1 MKALVDSDIMAYS
14 IAFKT
19 ADEDWDH
26 VASTVDAHIREIVH
40 NSGCDDYQL
49 YLTGSQCWRREKYL
63 DYKAGRTS
71 EKPKWHSAIREYL
84 ISDYNAEVTDDGR
97 EADDVICSMQMEEYD
112 FWGARGFDN
121 RTEQQCCKIVACSSD
136 KDFNI
141 VPGWHY
147 NPKWKVKYWVTQEDA
162 DLWFACQLILGD
174 KVDDIE
180 GLDGWG
186 KVRCVQIIS
195 DGNPIQRSVTAYKYY
210 YGVDWVEPFKK
221 AFDLLDVG
229 QTRDVDDYIRNVS
242 EA

>member
-14 IAFKT
+14 IAFST
-19 ADEDWDH
+19 ADEDWED
-26 VASTVDAHIREIVH
+26 VASTVDAHIREIVR
-40 NSGCDDYQL
+40 NSGADDYQL
-49 YLTGSQCWRREKYL
+49 YLTGTRCWRREKYA
-63 DYKAGRTS
+63 DYKAGRVS

-97 EADDVICSMQMEEYD
+97 EADDVICEMCSNGQ
-112 FWGARGFDN
+112 DN
-121 RTEQQCCKIVACSSD
+121 TKIENYGPTLIACSSD

-147 NPKWKVKYWVTQEDA
+147 NPKWKCKYWVSEEDA

-186 KVRCVQIIS
+186 KVRCVQILS
-195 DGNPIQRSVTAYKYY
+195 DGNPIKRSMIAYKYF
-210 YGVDWVEPFKK
+210 YGKEWEAPFMK
-221 AFDLLDVG
+221 AFELLDVG
-229 QTRDVDDYIRNVS
+229 ATRNADLYGDL
-242 EA
+242 